1 MNATTAV
8 VHDCYDDNTGLYR
21 VNDGVRLDKNDPRRH
36 KVSMTLVLDHG
47 VWKVASIADEGL
59 GCTV

>member
-1 MNATTAV
+1 MIQ
-8 VHDCYDDNTGLYR
+8 DCYDDNTGLYR
-21 VNDGVRLDKNDPRRH
+21 ISDGVRLDKNDPRHH

-47 VWKVASIADEGL
+47 VWKVSSITDEGL